1 MKGVR
6 GGERDGEGEQED
18 EGTDF
23 DFPLVEV
30 GDCAVAVAKS
40 HEEDT
45 LPSYQGPVVNARSSQ
60 AKSIREVITIQ
71 PPRIRVQEIPRGV
84 SWCLSL
90 QRKDDV
96 VSQHLRC
103 LCRYDLR
110 DEDTLH
116 HPFRFSRSL
125 EKIRW
130 CAHIVG
136 NEPPKRNIILDLLI
150 TYPDSLSWKS

>member
-71 PPRIRVQEIPRGV
+71 PPRIRVQEIPACKRRR
-84 SWCLSL
+84 LSL
-90 QRKDDV
+90 QTQDDIIR
-96 VSQHLRC
+96 QHLAS
-103 LCRYDLR
+103 LR
-110 DEDTLH
+110 RHD
-116 HPFRFSRSL
+116 F
-125 EKIRW
+125 
-130 CAHIVG
+130 
-136 NEPPKRNIILDLLI
+136 
-150 TYPDSLSWKS
+150 